1 MKPITNIEDPRLV
14 KALAHP
20 LRVQILALLDR
31 RTASPKEIALEVGAG
46 LGNVSYHVR
55 KLERLGLL
63 ELVRT
68 APRRGAVEH
77 YYRAVERPTI
87 SASAWAQVPE
97 IDKRATVSA
106 ALEQVAATVGGA
118 AAAGG
123 FDRAHAHL
131 SRTDLRLDAKAWR
144 ELSEALETLLERA
157 EELERETAERL
168 GEEGSE
174 ALTPSGLVMLMFE
187 AVSAP
192 AQVAD
197 PDAGQ
202 HKRGRGRPR
211 SNRAAVAK

>member
-1 MKPITNIEDPRLV
+1 MKPITNIDDPRLV

-31 RTASPKEIALEVGAG
+31 RTSSPKGIALELGAG

-87 SASAWAQVPE
+87 SASAWAQVPA
-97 IDKRATVSA
+97 IVKRATVSA
-106 ALEQVAATVGGA
+106 ALEQAGATVGSA

-123 FDRAHAHL
+123 FDRPDAHL
-131 SRTDLRLDAKAWR
+131 TRTELRLDRQAWE
-144 ELSEALETLLERA
+144 ELASELEAVLARA
-157 EELERETAERL
+157 EELEREAAERL
-168 GEEGSE
+168 GEDR
-174 ALTPSGLVMLMFE
+174 TPDETVAGLVVMLFE
-187 AVSAP
+187 AA
-192 AQVAD
+192 
-197 PDAGQ
+197 
-202 HKRGRGRPR
+202 
-211 SNRAAVAK
+211 RAAAKVEEPPPLRRNSRRRVAS